1 MRVREAMLVD
11 SVTIAEF
18 NLQMAWE
25 TEALKLDA
33 DVVLAGVRELIQSPQ
48 RGFYLVAERE
58 QRVVGVLMVTT
69 EWSDW
74 HNATYW
80 WIQSVYV
87 RPSFRRQGTYR
98 ELYRHVKKLAQ
109 QQDSVR
115 SFRLYVERDN
125 VSAQK
130 TYRSLG
136 MTETAYRVFEEVVAE
151 TP

>member
-1 MRVREAMLVD
+1 MRIREVTLAD
-11 SVTIAEF
+11 SATIAEF

-58 QRVVGVLMVTT
+58 QRVAGVLMVTT

-87 RPSFRRQGTYR
+87 TPSFRRQGTYR
-98 ELYRHVKKLAQ
+98 ELYQYVKKLAQ

-130 TYRSLG
+130 TYQSLG
-136 MTETAYRVFEEVVAE
+136 MTETAYRVFE
-151 TP
+151 